1 VCDPGNHVVE
11 KVYRVLLPLRLPL
24 PPLPLTLP
32 TTRAWPPATLV
43 PACLV
48 ARIRGVGSRLR
59 ILGQRRSGN
68 AKLGAGLGHTC
79 GVSVVGLDSAE
90 RRRRSSQQRSVAS
103 VQQIELIDRGSGCVS
118 KRCCCGRL
126 ALRMGTKFEMRRHSR
141 KVGMKSLQER
151 CVLSETPERR

>member
-1 VCDPGNHVVE
+1 M
-11 KVYRVLLPLRLPL
+11 YRLLLPLRLPL

-43 PACLV
+43 PASLV
-48 ARIRGVGSRLR
+48 AHIRGVGRLR

-79 GVSVVGLDSAE
+79 DVSVFGPASAE
-90 RRRRSSQQRSVAS
+90 RRRRSSQQRSVAA

-126 ALRMGTKFEMRRHSR
+126 PLRMGTKFEMRRPGR